1 MKVVTLTATL
11 PRTSLK
17 SLQSSLID
25 GKLSEMLE
33 AKRAISFLFLKQNTQ
48 NRITFVNNRHILW
61 SVEKYLSEN
70 NKKKNKKNKDTTN
83 HPGRA
88 AVRYDGGSIGLWGC
102 LSSARKGASVKVEG
116 IVTSSTLSVTF
127 RTKPSGLESREFHLS
142 FIQIKKNVPSQPED

>member
-70 NKKKNKKNKDTTN
+70 NLKKKQKKQRHDK
-83 HPGRA
+83 
-88 AVRYDGGSIGLWGC
+88 
-102 LSSARKGASVKVEG
+102 SSW
-116 IVTSSTLSVTF
+116 
-127 RTKPSGLESREFHLS
+127 ESRSE
-142 FIQIKKNVPSQPED
+142 V